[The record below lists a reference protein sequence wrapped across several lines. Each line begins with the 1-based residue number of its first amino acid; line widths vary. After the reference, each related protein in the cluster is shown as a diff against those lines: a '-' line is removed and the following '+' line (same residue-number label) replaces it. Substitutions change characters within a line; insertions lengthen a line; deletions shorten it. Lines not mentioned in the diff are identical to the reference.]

1 MSKKNISKCFLS
13 PFVIVILA
21 LCIFS
26 LACIAFDINV
36 LKIGKS
42 GFFATPTAYNI
53 HVLKR
58 HFLFMYIPALFF
70 IMNLYTV
77 FYKKPNSIDDAGRI
91 ILYSYGILGI
101 YTLVK
106 IIYIIV
112 MPSKTS
118 SAIWFLMPPVLYDI
132 LTGLDGVHFSF
143 FFFTL
148 GFCIFTFALISKLLL
163 KFINPYIYFIISNTA
178 LVFGTYL
185 AMKFFIYLD
194 EALASFY
201 Y

>member
-1 MSKKNISKCFLS
+1 MSKENISKCFLS

-42 GFFATPTAYNI
+42 GFFATPTEYN
-53 HVLKR
+53 
-58 HFLFMYIPALFF
+58 
-70 IMNLYTV
+70 N
-77 FYKKPNSIDDAGRI
+77 
-91 ILYSYGILGI
+91 
-101 YTLVK
+101 
-106 IIYIIV
+106 
-112 MPSKTS
+112 
-118 SAIWFLMPPVLYDI
+118 
-132 LTGLDGVHFSF
+132 
-143 FFFTL
+143 
-148 GFCIFTFALISKLLL
+148 
-163 KFINPYIYFIISNTA
+163 FIISNTA